1 MSKTYSAEIIAASF
15 AYRALTVALVRA
27 QVIPFDQLKQGFEDE
42 AASLRLTIDG
52 DGVTA
57 ESKPTFEEALSAL
70 RLLFYPVDPNANP
83 PRPGAKLRLV
93 KD

>member
-1 MSKTYSAEIIAASF
+1 VSKTYSAEIIAASF
-15 AYRALTVALVRA
+15 AYRALAGALVQAR
-27 QVIPFDQLKQGFEDE
+27 VISFEQLKQGFEDE
-42 AASLRLTIDG
+42 AASLRSTIDG

-57 ESKPTFEEALSAL
+57 ESKPVFEEAQAAL
-70 RLLFYPVDPNANP
+70 RLLFYPANPDANP